1 MSPADRRPDLE
12 LHFLRH
18 ADAGDPEGWAGDDDV
33 RPLSAKGEL
42 QAERLGSFLAEVG
55 FRPDALISSPKVR
68 ARRTA
73 EIVGAAIGVGV
84 RLDDRLGGG
93 FDPLT
98 LDAILADAGGPARPV
113 VVGHD
118 PDFSH
123 MVGWLANADG
133 LTMKKGALA
142 RVDVR
147 GSIAGGRGTLRWLVP
162 PDLLD
167 ERRRERDVR
176 PGRS

>member
-1 MSPADRRPDLE
+1 VSPTGRRPDLQ

-18 ADAGDPEGWAGDDDV
+18 ADAGDPEGWAADDAL
-33 RPLSAKGEL
+33 RPLSPKGEL

-73 EIVGAAIGVGV
+73 EIVGAAIGIGV

-93 FDPLT
+93 FDPVMLA
-98 LDAILADAGGPARPV
+98 AILADAGGPVRPV

-123 MVGWLANADG
+123 MISWLANTDG
-133 LTMKKGALA
+133 LTMKKGAFA

-147 GSIAGGRGTLRWLVP
+147 GSIAAGRGTLRWLVP

-167 ERRRERDVR
+167 RDR
-176 PGRS
+176 G